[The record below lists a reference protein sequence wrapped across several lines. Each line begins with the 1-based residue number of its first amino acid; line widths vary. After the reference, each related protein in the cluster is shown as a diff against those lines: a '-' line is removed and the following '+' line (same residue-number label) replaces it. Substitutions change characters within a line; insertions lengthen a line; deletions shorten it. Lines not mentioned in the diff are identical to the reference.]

1 MAIKKLTV
9 SFDLPVATFLS
20 MLAAGNSGMKIDVF
34 GDEPKTR
41 KLLNGHAP
49 RLAHDPKLIEATP
62 QRHARRG
69 RGIKTAY
76 RAMFDLFAER
86 PDYKFKPVELQPAVV
101 AAGLSYKSVSP
112 QLHRLRKHGNVKR
125 HGDATYQITA
135 RGAKLVASE
144 TVDGA
149 T

>member
-49 RLAHDPKLIEATP
+49 RLARDPKLIEAP
-62 QRHARRG
+62 RG
-69 RGIKTAY
+69 KKMRGTKTAY
-76 RAMFDLFAER
+76 RAMLDLFASQPDTRFR
-86 PDYKFKPVELQPAVV
+86 PVQLQPAVV
-101 AAGLSYKSVSP
+101 EVGLSYKSVSP
-112 QLHRLRKHGNVKR
+112 QLHLLRKHGNVKR
-125 HGDATYQITA
+125 HTDGGYQVTP
-135 RGAKLVASE
+135 RGVAAHAKLIASE
-144 TVDGA
+144 SADA
-149 T
+149 